1 MPRITI
7 NEVDLTS
14 ASYQLSS
21 TDIVFVPGKSIKN
34 DVDTQKLVHE
44 LVLCESVSEFENK
57 FGTTPYCSL
66 PSNVVANFRNAPNLK
81 LKWNSADVDEEGNGD
96 GEKGKETY
104 KAWCDSNK
112 LGYGNTFV
120 CIKSVALSDSA
131 GEKTDKTPNNILL
144 QTSKQSNIT
153 LEKLGLVYNDDY
165 FTNGCSINVG
175 DTIVVSP
182 EYDMSYVYAKELLT
196 MGLPVMYCLLGQ
208 NEDLFDIAQTIY
220 SANDPEGIMDKGE
233 YSFKYLTSGGYP
245 SFSYVYNDGHVDG
258 EDKNGE
264 IWINGYS
271 NAGSFYNSM
280 LSVAAGRGDCV
291 ALIDPEKSSAGAYPS
306 VYVNENKDVLTDEDY
321 AILTSGYNTYLQNG
335 SVWDAAKQYFGSEI
349 NTEYGAMFIPWASY
363 TTTSSYYYTFS
374 DGSKAPTS
382 GLGTV
387 VMPPSFGYLK
397 ALAKSIRTN
406 ANWLAIAG
414 VTRGYVP
421 NIQKLD
427 TYKLLSNTIANEMQI
442 KNGETSINA
451 ITNIKPYGLTI
462 WGNRTLKNNLINAQ
476 GGEDGLTATS
486 FLNIRNLISD
496 VKKTA
501 YNAAK
506 MLMFEQNTQVL
517 WINFLAKVTP
527 TLDKMVSGQGLSSYK
542 VINVPTQEKAKL
554 NAVIKIYPLYAVE
567 DFEIS
572 IEVRDDDVEVQ

>member
-1 MPRITI
+1 
-7 NEVDLTS
+7 
-14 ASYQLSS
+14 
-21 TDIVFVPGKSIKN
+21 
-34 DVDTQKLVHE
+34 
-44 LVLCESVSEFENK
+44 
-57 FGTTPYCSL
+57 
-66 PSNVVANFRNAPNLK
+66 
-81 LKWNSADVDEEGNGD
+81 
-96 GEKGKETY
+96 
-104 KAWCDSNK
+104 
-112 LGYGNTFV
+112 
-120 CIKSVALSDSA
+120 
-131 GEKTDKTPNNILL
+131 
-144 QTSKQSNIT
+144 
-153 LEKLGLVYNDDY
+153 
-165 FTNGCSINVG
+165 
-175 DTIVVSP
+175 
-182 EYDMSYVYAKELLT
+182 
-196 MGLPVMYCLLGQ
+196 
-208 NEDLFDIAQTIY
+208 
-220 SANDPEGIMDKGE
+220 
-233 YSFKYLTSGGYP
+233 
-245 SFSYVYNDGHVDG
+245 
-258 EDKNGE
+258 
-264 IWINGYS
+264 
-271 NAGSFYNSM
+271 
-280 LSVAAGRGDCV
+280 
-291 ALIDPEKSSAGAYPS
+291 
-306 VYVNENKDVLTDEDY
+306 
-321 AILTSGYNTYLQNG
+321 
-335 SVWDAAKQYFGSEI
+335 
-349 NTEYGAMFIPWASY
+349 
-363 TTTSSYYYTFS
+363 
-374 DGSKAPTS
+374 
-382 GLGTV
+382 
-387 VMPPSFGYLK
+387 MPPSFGYLK

>member
-1 MPRITI
+1 
-7 NEVDLTS
+7 
-14 ASYQLSS
+14 
-21 TDIVFVPGKSIKN
+21 
-34 DVDTQKLVHE
+34 
-44 LVLCESVSEFENK
+44 
-57 FGTTPYCSL
+57 
-66 PSNVVANFRNAPNLK
+66 
-81 LKWNSADVDEEGNGD
+81 
-96 GEKGKETY
+96 
-104 KAWCDSNK
+104 
-112 LGYGNTFV
+112 
-120 CIKSVALSDSA
+120 
-131 GEKTDKTPNNILL
+131 
-144 QTSKQSNIT
+144 
-153 LEKLGLVYNDDY
+153 
-165 FTNGCSINVG
+165 
-175 DTIVVSP
+175 
-182 EYDMSYVYAKELLT
+182 
-196 MGLPVMYCLLGQ
+196 
-208 NEDLFDIAQTIY
+208 
-220 SANDPEGIMDKGE
+220 
-233 YSFKYLTSGGYP
+233 
-245 SFSYVYNDGHVDG
+245 
-258 EDKNGE
+258 
-264 IWINGYS
+264 
-271 NAGSFYNSM
+271 
-280 LSVAAGRGDCV
+280 
-291 ALIDPEKSSAGAYPS
+291 
-306 VYVNENKDVLTDEDY
+306 
-321 AILTSGYNTYLQNG
+321 
-335 SVWDAAKQYFGSEI
+335 
-349 NTEYGAMFIPWASY
+349 MFIPWASY

-387 VMPPSFGYLK
+387 IMPPSFGYLK

-442 KNGETSINA
+442 RNGETSINA

-527 TLDKMVSGQGLSSYK
+527 ILDKMVSGQGLSSYK

-572 IEVRDDDVEVQ
+572 VEVRDDDVEVQ